1 MNLETRPGRLPA
13 GGSALACRHIHLDGR
28 PNPKVLALP
37 MKKAAQALRV
47 PIDFDAH
54 KADWIMFCGACAV
67 AESTVDGVPYT
78 LFKLEHELVIG

>member
-1 MNLETRPGRLPA
+1 M
-13 GGSALACRHIHLDGR
+13 
-28 PNPKVLALP
+28 P
-37 MKKAAQALRV
+37 MKKAAQALKV